1 MPVPTMTR
9 PTSPIDSAIAR
20 KAALSAPTSTPGIGV
35 TWKAAMA
42 VKWRLTIAVTIS
54 AVATCRRAPT
64 SHVRAARADPAA
76 KTTASAIEAMT

>member
-1 MPVPTMTR
+1 
-9 PTSPIDSAIAR
+9 
-20 KAALSAPTSTPGIGV
+20 
-35 TWKAAMA
+35 MA

-64 SHVRAARADPAA
+64 FHVRAARAEQAA